1 MHACSPCV
9 QCILLFGKLKS
20 STDHTYLYNIHSGM
34 YSVSDKFLSLI
45 INNSVDTGIRIP
57 SVQSETP
64 SPYYTATRIES
75 QSPQPLGVD
84 HKALPVL
91 LGMEEDDSER
101 TVKRIRGPGS
111 EPELPGP
118 QSIQEATQ
126 GSYIRLGP
134 HSPCK
139 CIIIFPLKIHH
150 VM

>member
-1 MHACSPCV
+1 MHIVCYV
-9 QCILLFGKLKS
+9 YILLFGKLKP
-20 STDHTYLYNIHSGM
+20 STEYIPVRIYIHSGV
-34 YSVSDKFLSLI
+34 YSSCERQVFVF
-45 INNSVDTGIRIP
+45 NNYLFCIDTGIRIP
-57 SVQSETP
+57 SVQSKTVP
-64 SPYYTATRIES
+64 PYYTATRIES

-111 EPELPGP
+111 ESGLPGP
-118 QSIQEATQ
+118 QSIQVATQ

-139 CIIIFPLKIHH
+139 CIIPYFL
-150 VM
+150 